1 MNFHTFALFVSNPEA
16 SLPFRFHCL
25 TSHFPLLCLPL
36 TNILS
41 VLSLSRQSSLKLTF
55 QLSRQFWQ
63 ISGKHTS
70 SFSKQGRQDA
80 MPKAQA
86 LHYKDYQCCF
96 NLGFGALKYGLKI
109 DMFSQFKDLYK
120 LIRISHRHEAEFSQE
135 DKNTHHAPKTRQTH
149 PCFPSH

>member
-1 MNFHTFALFVSNPEA
+1 
-16 SLPFRFHCL
+16 
-25 TSHFPLLCLPL
+25 
-36 TNILS
+36 
-41 VLSLSRQSSLKLTF
+41 
-55 QLSRQFWQ
+55 
-63 ISGKHTS
+63 
-70 SFSKQGRQDA
+70 

-86 LHYKDYQCCF
+86 LHYKDYRCCF
-96 NLGFGALKYGLKI
+96 NLGFGALKHGLKI